1 MLVARDPEA
10 SAYVR
15 KLEQQ
20 AEGILDED
28 EDDEDEDDEDEDG
41 IIINPDEPVSTGPLP
56 SADTLIRSVEEL
68 LRKERENNQNQSDDE
83 EEEE

>member
-28 EDDEDEDDEDEDG
+28 EDEEDEDS

-83 EEEE
+83 EDDE